1 MDLQVNLHD
10 NFANER
16 DDEDDQRLEENQD
29 FDDNVNAPRAVD
41 AVQIMAQF
49 RRLCIHQ
56 LNTLYAT
63 VYFNNTIDRSEFGVE
78 FRQRENVMFQLVDS
92 IIISMNGD
100 DSSSENAH
108 RNVGNTR
115 D

>member
-10 NFANER
+10 IFANDR
-16 DDEDDQRLEENQD
+16 DDEDDQRLQENQD
-29 FDDNVNAPRAVD
+29 NPVNAPIAVD

-100 DSSSENAH
+100 DRSSENAH
-108 RNVGNTR
+108 RNVENVR